1 MFPHACLHTAL
12 RKKWYDI
19 RSDDWEHTTHTHTH
33 TQEWLRQAITAA
45 SFSNE
50 NIDDAVR
57 DQFLRA
63 NVNVEHNKGR
73 FQVLLADMHSL
84 EIEASIG

>member
-1 MFPHACLHTAL
+1 MIGNTQH
-12 RKKWYDI
+12 
-19 RSDDWEHTTHTHTH
+19 THTHTH

-45 SFSNE
+45 SLSNE
-50 NIDDAVR
+50 IIDDAVR

-73 FQVLLADMHSL
+73 FQVLLAAVPSL
-84 EIEASIG
+84 QIEAHIR